1 MVHHDAAS
9 HRRGPGGWGG
19 GWIVCI
25 VMLMLGGGDS
35 VHRDAD
41 VGGGVIRVDAGCHG
55 FFVQVGKLFTK
66 CVHGFLVE
74 VEAPDAA

>member
-1 MVHHDAAS
+1 MDNTQGWTKCDGAPRCGITQERA
-9 HRRGPGGWGG
+9 GGVGG
-19 GWIVCI
+19 GV
-25 VMLMLGGGDS
+25 DS